1 MIEKDSDSSISTKKR
16 NDLIKDFFGISETK
30 TDYDMLNNYFSNTI
44 NEESNSIINNINNNL
59 IPRPFNNNIID
70 DIINFKMFN
79 YNNKNLNKLF
89 MKYNTQNIQ
98 DENNNNNIK
107 FHDDLLQKIFDMIF
121 NTDKILTK
129 LEYRISLEFI
139 ENLIFGV
146 NNDKIIFYKDKYKDI
161 IMNKYKQILQE
172 INNILLNSNS
182 TKTKIYKFAY
192 QYFEECFS
200 LNKKKSN
207 IILNECLIN
216 HYLFLLLNINQ
227 NKKDFFE
234 IIDSPNKEHEKLQC
248 LFQLLIYLCDL
259 KTLFDFDKSKDK
271 DNKDNIT
278 LYKNLLR
285 NVEFPLRLF
294 NKEYDLDKKIN
305 IDELNA
311 KVKPTPVIY
320 KIKNSEFKN

>member
-1 MIEKDSDSSISTKKR
+1 
-16 NDLIKDFFGISETK
+16 
-30 TDYDMLNNYFSNTI
+30 
-44 NEESNSIINNINNNL
+44 
-59 IPRPFNNNIID
+59 
-70 DIINFKMFN
+70 
-79 YNNKNLNKLF
+79 
-89 MKYNTQNIQ
+89 
-98 DENNNNNIK
+98 
-107 FHDDLLQKIFDMIF
+107 MIF

-207 IILNECLIN
+207 IILNECLTN

-234 IIDSPNKEHEKLQC
+234 IIDSPNKEHQKLQC

-311 KVKPTPVIY
+311 KVKPTPVI
-320 KIKNSEFKN
+320 